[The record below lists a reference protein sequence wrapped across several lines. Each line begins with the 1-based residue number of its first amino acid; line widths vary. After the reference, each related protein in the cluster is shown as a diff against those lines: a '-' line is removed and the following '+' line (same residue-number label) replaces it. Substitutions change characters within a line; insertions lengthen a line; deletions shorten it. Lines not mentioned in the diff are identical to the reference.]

1 MKAHSALDN
10 LLILRNYA
18 FHKTRKISFPLANRY
33 AMSERL
39 YRLTKS
45 GRDAWESQD
54 ASVPADYRRLLWI
67 MDFHGH
73 AGLLQKLV
81 GTYPGRILDEWLG
94 ELEQLGLI
102 EQVPA
107 GEEAERDFALQADK
121 TQKLDDKVLQEE
133 TARAASALART
144 GAYLALDR
152 LRVRQATPKAPEDTV
167 VLIVE
172 DDPDQLALADLRMT
186 MAGYRVRATQTA
198 KGFLQS
204 MFEEGAPDLL
214 ILDIELPDCDGFEIL
229 TRMRRHKVLANLPI
243 VMLTAKNDPDA
254 IGRGLSL
261 GADGYVTKPYTKN
274 ILADVVRR
282 ILNQPAP

>member
-1 MKAHSALDN
+1 
-10 LLILRNYA
+10 
-18 FHKTRKISFPLANRY
+18 
-33 AMSERL
+33 MSERI
-39 YRLTKS
+39 YRLTQA

-54 ASVPADYRRLLWI
+54 TAVPADYRRLLWI

-73 AGLLQKLV
+73 AGLLKKLV
-81 GTYPGRILDEWLG
+81 GSYPGHILNEWLG

-107 GEEAERDFALQADK
+107 GEEAEHDFSFGGNDTQRLDSKLLRD
-121 TQKLDDKVLQEE
+121 E
-133 TARAASALART
+133 TERAASALART

-152 LRVRQATPKAPEDTV
+152 LRVRHKNQKLPEDTV

-186 MAGYRVRATQTA
+186 MAGYRVRVAPSATA
-198 KGFLQS
+198 FLRS

-214 ILDIELPDCDGFEIL
+214 LLDIELPDGDGFEIL
-229 TRMRRHKVLANLPI
+229 SRMRRHKVLSDLPI
-243 VMLTAKNDPDA
+243 VMLTAKTDPEA
-254 IGRGLSL
+254 IGRGLAL

-274 ILADVVRR
+274 ILAEVVRR
-282 ILNQPAP
+282 VLNQPGP

>member
-1 MKAHSALDN
+1 VLDN
-10 LLILRNYA
+10 LLFLRNYA
-18 FHKTRKISFPLANRY
+18 FNKPRKISCLLANRD
-33 AMSERL
+33 AMSERI

-45 GRDAWESQD
+45 GRDSWESQD
-54 ASVPADYRRLLWI
+54 AAVPADYRRLLWI

-81 GTYPGRILDEWLG
+81 GTYPGHILDEWLD

-107 GEEAERDFALQADK
+107 GEELERDFAVETDA
-121 TQKLDDKVLQEE
+121 TQRLDEKMLRDE
-133 TARAASALART
+133 TEKAASALART

-152 LRVRQATPKAPEDTV
+152 LRMRQGAVKRPAETV

-186 MAGYRVRATQTA
+186 MAGYRVRVAQTA
-198 KGFLQS
+198 NGFLQS
-204 MFEEGAPDLL
+204 MFDDGAPDLL
-214 ILDIELPDCDGFEIL
+214 LLDIELPDGDGFEIL
-229 TRMRRHKVLANLPI
+229 TRMRRHKVLSDLPI
-243 VMLTAKNDPDA
+243 VLLTANNDPQA
-254 IGRGLSL
+254 IGRGLAL

-282 ILNQPAP
+282 VLNQPTP

>member
-1 MKAHSALDN
+1 
-10 LLILRNYA
+10 
-18 FHKTRKISFPLANRY
+18 
-33 AMSERL
+33 MSERI
-39 YRLTKS
+39 YRLTKA

-54 ASVPADYRRLLWI
+54 AAVPADYRRLLWI

-73 AGLLQKLV
+73 AGLLRKLV
-81 GTYPGRILDEWLG
+81 GSYPGHILNEWLD

-107 GEEAERDFALQADK
+107 GEEAERDFAVPDDD
-121 TQKLDDKVLQEE
+121 TQKFDTRILRDE
-133 TARAASALART
+133 TEKAASALART

-152 LRVRQATPKAPEDTV
+152 LRVRQGTPKRPEDTV

-186 MAGYRVRATQTA
+186 MAGYRVRVAQSATA
-198 KGFLQS
+198 FLQS

-214 ILDIELPDCDGFEIL
+214 VLDIELPDGDGFEIL
-229 TRMRRHKVLANLPI
+229 TRMRRHKVLADLPI
-243 VMLTAKNDPDA
+243 VMLTAKTDPEA
-254 IGRGLSL
+254 IGRGLGL
-261 GADGYVTKPYTKN
+261 GADGYITKPYTKN

-282 ILNQPAP
+282 VLNQS